1 MKGRENEY
9 LLRLKKHKM
18 RARTV
23 EAGPVKRG
31 YAMSGRGRLWGM
43 VIGVVAAAG
52 LWGLPVEGTRAE
64 AQGGVPLET
73 VADYLHAVI
82 EADRTFYTI
91 QVVERL
97 QKKGKIVASEDW
109 RSSHTLPLPA
119 QFLKE
124 SSELASLTGTRVQY
138 RLIGLWP
145 INPQNAATTEFERKG
160 LEDVRANPE
169 RRYSGIVTSGGTQ
182 QFQAIYA
189 DRAVAQAC
197 IGCHNAHPKS
207 PKRDFK
213 ANDVMGAIVITI
225 PLGP

>member
-1 MKGRENEY
+1 
-9 LLRLKKHKM
+9 
-18 RARTV
+18 
-23 EAGPVKRG
+23 
-31 YAMSGRGRLWGM
+31 MSGRERWWGV
-43 VIGVVAAAG
+43 VIGIVAAAG
-52 LWGLPVEGTRAE
+52 FWSLPVEGTRAE
-64 AQGGVPLET
+64 TQGGVSLET

-109 RSSHTLPLPA
+109 RASHTLPLPA

-124 SSELASLTGTRVQY
+124 SSELAALTGTKVQY

-145 INPQNAATTEFERKG
+145 INPQNAAMTEFERKG

-169 RRYSGIVTSGGTQ
+169 RRYSGLVTEVGMQ

-189 DRAVAQAC
+189 DRAVTQAC

-225 PLGP
+225 PLAP